1 MKRNEKEIILN
12 EEFAGKLPG
21 ESFITSCAIAS
32 SLVRRG
38 VGTYKVEGESVVTDI
53 ELENVVLQDVTL
65 EEVQTEPTTEQTE
78 EVSPIE
84 SEILEANA
92 EIIEETTEV
101 EPINPPKPKKS
112 HK

>member
-12 EEFAGKLPG
+12 EEFAGKQPG

-38 VGTYKVEGESVVTDI
+38 VGSYKSEDAI
-53 ELENVVLQDVTL
+53 A
-65 EEVQTEPTTEQTE
+65 EEK
-78 EVSPIE
+78 EVK
-84 SEILEANA
+84 
-92 EIIEETTEV
+92 
-101 EPINPPKPKKS
+101 PINPPKPKKS

>member
-38 VGTYKVEGESVVTDI
+38 VGSYKS
-53 ELENVVLQDVTL
+53 
-65 EEVQTEPTTEQTE
+65 EEDAIAE
-78 EVSPIE
+78 EK
-84 SEILEANA
+84 
-92 EIIEETTEV
+92 EV
-101 EPINPPKPKKS
+101 KPINPPKLKKS